1 MAIDLDRALKALG
14 EQEALCTRARTVLE
28 ALRDGEQQTGYLG
41 KEVVDLTRKREALRQ
56 ALADEEAELAKTLGQ
71 AQERQRGELAR
82 IDTALAQRHTQL
94 DSVQDNLRL
103 AQERLAALER
113 QAVETAATRRKE
125 TEGQITALE
134 SAGRSR
140 IAALAQ
146 QEADLL
152 KRVQEAERRLARAEE
167 AERALR
173 SRAAAIAKP

>member
-1 MAIDLDRALKALG
+1 MAITKRLG
-14 EQEALCTRARTVLE
+14 EA
-28 ALRDGEQQTGYLG
+28 G
-41 KEVVDLTRKREALRQ
+41 
-56 ALADEEAELAKTLGQ
+56 
-71 AQERQRGELAR
+71 ERQRGELAR

-113 QAVETAATRRKE
+113 QAVETVATRRKE
-125 TEGQITALE
+125 TEGQIAALE

-140 IAALAQ
+140 IAALAR